1 MQSGDFGDHQR
12 RRVRASLARDTRA
25 AGGEDALRDT
35 DLHRG
40 MYGTCQYTGSASV
53 CGRGRVLDEGARVL
67 GDCSTSLIKYEFL
80 EGYACRPASEGG
92 DGGKVLSRA
101 PAPTAS

>member
-40 MYGTCQYTGSASV
+40 MYGTGQYTGSASV
-53 CGRGRVLDEGARVL
+53 CGRG
-67 GDCSTSLIKYEFL
+67 
-80 EGYACRPASEGG
+80 
-92 DGGKVLSRA
+92 
-101 PAPTAS
+101 